1 MKNNV
6 LKWNLH
12 VLMQMM
18 KEKAEN
24 HKIKPLS
31 HVGILLVF
39 TDRVVHIAK
48 EKTLCILEYLEF
60 IIISFSNYLKVHAER
75 MFTESWQKISRS
87 DIQFIKKSAKFASVR
102 SSIHEISKFY
112 E

>member
-60 IIISFSNYLKVHAER
+60 IIISFSKGACRKNVHRKLAEN
-75 MFTESWQKISRS
+75 FTFRYSVHKKIS
-87 DIQFIKKSAKFASVR
+87 
-102 SSIHEISKFY
+102 
-112 E
+112 